1 MVGSIPV
8 MQGTSGDTLDE
19 LANPSSL
26 TVPEIAVEESQDV
39 SSLLDDPPKR
49 HVRHVSFD
57 EQQNQEV
64 PANENCLSPNPG
76 HSRWSVRRQ
85 WGRSPSP
92 GKVRVA
98 SADDRSP
105 SPRPRKSAEET
116 GSFMDDQTQSAK
128 SSTFPQDEKKTSSAN
143 AYRYLF
149 RKNFN
154 PDEPETDDER
164 RVRERL
170 HEVLKFIRKQR
181 ICMMTSQNAKGYLVA
196 SAVVVAE
203 VENGVDFVFHA
214 NRRTLKV
221 EDIDDNPNINLSFQ
235 NSETAEWVSI
245 AGTAKISNDIDDID
259 RYLRTNLKNWVG
271 SQTDLGGKNIG
282 IVHLR
287 TRSIA
292 YSVSDDFTFV
302 PTSQQNGIV
311 RGEIQYSNGTVK
323 IDESQIKQFRRR
335 YKHTRQRTPSRS
347 RTE

>member
-1 MVGSIPV
+1 MR
-8 MQGTSGDTLDE
+8 GTAGE
-19 LANPSSL
+19 LTNPSSF
-26 TVPEIAVEESQDV
+26 TVPEIAIEDTQDMFD
-39 SSLLDDPPKR
+39 LLDEPPKR
-49 HVRHVSFD
+49 HGRHLSFD
-57 EQQNQEV
+57 EQQMQEH
-64 PANENCLSPNPG
+64 PANENSLSPNPG
-76 HSRWSVRRQ
+76 RSRWSVRRQ

-92 GKVRVA
+92 GKIRDA
-98 SADDRSP
+98 
-105 SPRPRKSAEET
+105 SAEET
-116 GSFMDDQTQSAK
+116 GSFMGDQTQSAK

-164 RVRERL
+164 RVRERI
-170 HEVLKFIRKQR
+170 HEVLKFIKKQR

-203 VENGVDFVFHA
+203 VENGIDFAFHA

-245 AGTAKISNDIDDID
+245 AGTAKISNDVDDIE
-259 RYLRTNLKNWVG
+259 RYLKTNLKNWVD
-271 SQTDLGGKNIG
+271 SKTDLGGKNIG

-323 IDESQIKQFRRR
+323 IDEPQIKQFRRR
-335 YKHTRQRTPSRS
+335 HKHTRQRTPSRS